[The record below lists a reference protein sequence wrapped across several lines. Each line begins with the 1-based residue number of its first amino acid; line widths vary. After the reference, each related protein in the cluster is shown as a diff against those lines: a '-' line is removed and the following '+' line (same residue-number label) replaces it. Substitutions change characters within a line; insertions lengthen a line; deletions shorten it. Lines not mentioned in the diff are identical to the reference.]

1 MQVTTHTRACHPR
14 ATCWHRGARVGNI
27 IDISEG
33 DRRRRTRDRR
43 QQEAGRERAG
53 DGGAKTAL
61 VLTGGGFT
69 GGVYQI
75 GALRALD
82 LLSVN
87 SSVNDFDMV
96 VGTSCG
102 AFIGSLVANGARP
115 EDMMALLDGEEVAG
129 YEPLELD
136 RLLRPNWRGLARSAT
151 RLPFAS
157 ARIAKDVALNIRNLS
172 LVDALAMFSDVLPGG
187 FYSLE
192 GMAEMLEQQLQRDG
206 WSNDFREMQKELY
219 IVATDLDTCEPVVF
233 GDEGWDDVPISRA
246 TAASAALPL
255 VYQGI
260 NIRGREFVDGGLR
273 SFANVETAV
282 EKGAKLV
289 VIVNSIVPFGNDRL
303 TQYQGARPRRVSD
316 RGIHIVGSQML
327 KCLVWNALHE
337 RLEHW
342 RAAHPD
348 VDFILIE
355 PRRDD
360 ELMFSTQIMN
370 VSQRVQIA
378 RHGFES
384 VTMQLASDFDHYRDL
399 CAKHGIEISRR
410 GVIEALAQDKRAES
424 STTRWRRIL
433 ERGAELRAAR

>member
-1 MQVTTHTRACHPR
+1 MGKIV
-14 ATCWHRGARVGNI
+14 
-27 IDISEG
+27 DISEAENRRK
-33 DRRRRTRDRR
+33 DRRTAKAR
-43 QQEAGRERAG
+43 AERSG
-53 DGGAKTAL
+53 ERSKTAL

-82 LLSVN
+82 LLGVN
-87 SSVNDFDMV
+87 TSVNDFDMV

-115 EDMMALLDGEEVAG
+115 EDMMALLDGQEVTG
-129 YEPLELD
+129 YEPLELE
-136 RLLRPNWRGLARSAT
+136 RLLRPNWRGIADSVV
-151 RLPFAS
+151 RLPFNS

-172 LVDALAMFSDVLPGG
+172 LVDALAMLSDLAPGG

-192 GMAEMLEQQLQRDG
+192 GMAEMLERQLQRDG
-206 WSNDFREMQKELY
+206 WTDDFRELQKELY

-233 GDEGWDDVPISRA
+233 GEQGWDDVSIARA

-255 VYQGI
+255 VYKGI

-303 TQYQGARPRRVSD
+303 TPYQGERPRRISD
-316 RGIHIVGSQML
+316 MGFHMVGSQML
-327 KCLVWNALHE
+327 KCLVWNAMHE
-337 RLEHW
+337 RLDHW
-342 RAAHPD
+342 RTTHPD

-384 VTMQLASDFDHYRDL
+384 VTHQLASDFDHYRDI
-399 CAKHGIEISRR
+399 CARHGLEISRR
-410 GVIEALAQDKRAES
+410 GVIEELERSRQAES
-424 STTRWRRIL
+424 GTTRWRRIL
-433 ERGAELRAAR
+433 ERGARTPAAR